1 MFRRPALFGRPLTE
15 ARPLFSPVRR
25 MAGQRAFTV
34 SAALLSEARMDH
46 YPSRM
51 VQEPHI
57 IPRKD
62 PVLWGTEKRAGPLTR
77 EQLEFYRDNGFLVLN
92 GIFSS
97 AEVAFLSEELTTM
110 KHNLESKITGDVRI
124 DSKTKV
130 VSEPGTN
137 VLRSIFEVHKF
148 KGSALGDICKDS
160 RLVERAR
167 QILDDDLYIH
177 QSRVNFQPSFT
188 GTGFS
193 WHSDFGVNTETWH
206 TEDGMPNMRALSC
219 VVRLPSIVLEQITY
233 QEKILLARNIP
244 QNGALMVIPSSHKR
258 FVACVGETEKNNWE
272 KSLKQQQY
280 LGTPDRSIVRQLA
293 DKNGITYCQAEA
305 GSIIMFDCNLLHGSH
320 TNISPW
326 DRMNIFMV
334 FNALSNKL
342 GAPFASPSVRP
353 EHIATREPEWV
364 RPIDALVRE
373 EAQ

>member
-1 MFRRPALFGRPLTE
+1 MFRGPALFGWPRTE
-15 ARPLFSPVRR
+15 ARALFSPVRR
-25 MAGQRAFTV
+25 MAGQRAFTI
-34 SAALLSEARMDH
+34 SAALLSEARVDL

-62 PVLWGTEKRAGPLTR
+62 PVLWGTEKKAGPLTR

-97 AEVAFLSEELTTM
+97 AEVAFLSEELTTT
-110 KHNLESKITGDVRI
+110 KKNLESKIKGDVRI

-148 KGSALGDICKDS
+148 KGSALGDVCKDS

-167 QILDDDLYIH
+167 QILDDDLYVH

-193 WHSDFGVNTETWH
+193 WHSDFETWH
-206 TEDGMPNMRALSC
+206 TEDGMPKMRALSC
-219 VVRLPSIVLEQITY
+219 V
-233 QEKILLARNIP
+233 ILLARNIP
-244 QNGALMVIPSSHKR
+244 QNGALMVIPSSHKH

-342 GAPFASPSVRP
+342 GAPFASPCVRP

-364 RPIDALVRE
+364 RPIAALVRA
-373 EAQ
+373 AQ